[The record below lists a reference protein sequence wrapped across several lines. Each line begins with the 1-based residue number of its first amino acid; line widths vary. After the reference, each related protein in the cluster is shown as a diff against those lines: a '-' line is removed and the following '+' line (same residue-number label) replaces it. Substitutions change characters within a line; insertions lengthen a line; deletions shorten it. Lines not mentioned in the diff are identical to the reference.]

1 MRSIDLNHVSAPVA
15 PTGGGGPA
23 PARPPL
29 SPAPRRLPFPQ
40 NVRNMVMGVSILA
53 AGAALLAAQIMQ
65 IMTDPARL
73 AQLER
78 YSTRDPIAGPGPS
91 WMPADTKLALALG
104 LLFIALMALAQCVR
118 LSVHLGYLL
127 RAAPADPKRGA
138 RLRRIAFS
146 INRRERLRRPD
157 SARPHSPLRPA
168 RRPPFRSSSLP
179 HPPPSRA
186 QAPRSSSR
194 SASASSMPSS
204 LFFSTSSARLR
215 CSSRRSSRWPRF
227 S

>member
-1 MRSIDLNHVSAPVA
+1 
-15 PTGGGGPA
+15 
-23 PARPPL
+23 
-29 SPAPRRLPFPQ
+29 
-40 NVRNMVMGVSILA
+40 MVMGVSILA

-78 YSTRDPIAGPGPS
+78 YSARDPIAGPGAS

-146 INRRERLRRPD
+146 INRRERVLPT
-157 SARPHSPLRPA
+157 ACCAPPPRPA
-168 RRPPFRSSSLP
+168 RRPPRCSSSLT

-186 QAPRSSSR
+186 QAPRCFSPWAF
-194 SASASSMPSS
+194 ASCIPSS
-204 LFFSTSSARLR
+204 PFFSIFSALSR
-215 CSSRRSSRWPRF
+215 CSSRRSSRWPR
-227 S
+227 SS